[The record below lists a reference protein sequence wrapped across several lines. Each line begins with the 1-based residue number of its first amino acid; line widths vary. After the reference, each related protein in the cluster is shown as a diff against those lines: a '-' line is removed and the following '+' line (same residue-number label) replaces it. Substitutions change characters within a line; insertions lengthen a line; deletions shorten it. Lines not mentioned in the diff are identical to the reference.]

1 MKYLDFDLVIEP
13 VGDGFSARV
22 FNSPGGQA
30 SADFAAP
37 FSDLEIENFL
47 LRVGRTRH
55 AVRRIESPEM
65 VSAKLFGGRL
75 FDKVFAGDVRG
86 CLRSS
91 LDEANRQGVGLRVR
105 LHLGKA
111 PTLADLPWEFL
122 YNASM
127 NRFLGLSVETPVVR
141 YLELSERIRP
151 LTVAPPLRVLMMIS
165 SPTDYPQLDVKRES
179 AKMDEALSDLEQR
192 GLVKV
197 ERQENATL
205 AELQRRLRQGQYH
218 IFHFIGHGGF
228 DEQQQDGVLILE
240 DPEERGRRVSAQF
253 IGTLLHDHRPLRL
266 AVLNA
271 CEGARASRADPFAGT
286 AQSLVQQ
293 GIPAVIAM
301 QFEVTD
307 EAAICFTREFYAA
320 IATGY
325 PVDAA
330 LAEARKAIFAEVSE
344 IEWGTPVLYMRAPDG
359 LIFEMEQVSESDRRL
374 MQVTSL
380 MTAARTALSTRDEA
394 TAIDKLKQVLA
405 LDAGHPDAAA
415 LLRDI
420 ARQKELGELYDT
432 ARAKIDAGQFAEALD
447 SLHRVQS
454 LERGYRDVDA
464 LVATASK
471 ALAQKADADARVR
484 GLEALRRD
492 AAASMTE
499 ESWDEAVEQWQRVV
513 AGAPDD
519 HDARAQLSEAR
530 RQQELAR
537 LYARGLSHYEL
548 RHWREALAEFHQVHR
563 IRNPYRDVAD
573 LVSRIEREMRRDEE
587 KQAPPHTVVP
597 PVPAPHAVPSPPA
610 QQAGPAKVVVRPGG
624 GPQKPAVIIK
634 PPAAKPARAGWFVMG
649 GVMGAAVVVGL
660 IVVALIVIG
669 VIYDNLENNNS
680 SPALADLGSSFTPA
694 SQPAPAPPA
703 PAPAPRERTPAAP
716 VASVDPNE
724 MIPAPPA
731 LEAQLKQVILNADNL
746 EIQAYQTMNP
756 TLLQSAYTG
765 APLAK
770 HVEEMTAL
778 ATAGAF
784 AVKRL
789 AKLRR
794 VGQPDDRRDNDVTH
808 PAPIDQGDIRCVVNG
823 DARLENERLICLD
836 SFQDGLLAKIFV
848 VRAGRGV
855 ILVDPAGAYSGGW
868 CEG

>member
-141 YLELSERIRP
+141 YLELPERIRP
-151 LTVAPPLRVLMMIS
+151 LTVAPPLSVLMMIS
-165 SPTDYPQLDVKRES
+165 SPTDFPQLDVKRES

-359 LIFEMEQVSESDRRL
+359 LIFEMEQVNESDRRL
-374 MQVTSL
+374 LQITSL
-380 MTAARTALSTRDEA
+380 MTAARTAFAANDEA
-394 TAIDKLKQVLA
+394 TAVDKLKQVLA
-405 LDAGHPDAAA
+405 LDAAHADASA

-420 ARQKELGELYDT
+420 ARQKELAELYDR
-432 ARAKIDAGQFAEALD
+432 ARAKIDAGQFADALD
-447 SLHRVQS
+447 PLHRLQS
-454 LERGYRDVDA
+454 LDRGYRDVAA
-464 LVATASK
+464 LVAMAEK
-471 ALAQKADADARVR
+471 AIAQKSDADARVR

-499 ESWDEAVEQWQRVV
+499 ESWDEAVEQWQKVV
-513 AGAPDD
+513 ASAPDD

-563 IRNPYRDVAD
+563 IRNPYKDVAD
-573 LVSRIEREMRRDEE
+573 LVSRIDREMRREEE
-587 KQAPPHTVVP
+587 KQAPSRPVP
-597 PVPAPHAVPSPPA
+597 PPPAPHAAPTSPA
-610 QQAGPAKVVVRPGG
+610 QQTGPPRVVVRAGG
-624 GPQKPAVIIK
+624 GQQKPVIIK

-669 VIYDNLENNNS
+669 VIYDNLETSNS
-680 SPALADLGSSFTPA
+680 SPQTLSDLGSGLTPA
-694 SQPAPAPPA
+694 PQPAPAPV
-703 PAPAPRERTPAAP
+703 EKTPAAP
-716 VASVDPNE
+716 VAPVDPNE
-724 MIPAPPA
+724 MISASPA
-731 LEAQLKQVILNADNL
+731 LGKQLKQVVLNADNL

-765 APLAK
+765 KVLAK
-770 HVEEMTAL
+770 HVQDMTAL
-778 ATAGAF
+778 ATAGLF
-784 AVKRL
+784 AVNRL
-789 AKLRR
+789 ADSRWGPITVSRDGQRAMVEVTETWASDFHPIAAPQQCSFHIHEHQVPQTVLMQRAGQGWMIYELR
-794 VGQPDDRRDNDVTH
+794 QPEEDLQ
-808 PAPIDQGDIRCVVNG
+808 PAPCH
-823 DARLENERLICLD
+823 
-836 SFQDGLLAKIFV
+836 
-848 VRAGRGV
+848 
-855 ILVDPAGAYSGGW
+855 
-868 CEG
+868 

>member
-13 VGDGFSARV
+13 LGDGFSARV

-30 SADFAAP
+30 SADFTAP

-65 VSAKLFGGRL
+65 TSAKIFGGRL

-91 LDEANRQGVGLRVR
+91 MDEANRQGVGLRVR

-141 YLELSERIRP
+141 YLELPERIRP

-165 SPTDYPQLDVKRES
+165 SPTDFPQLDVKRES

-374 MQVTSL
+374 LQVTTL
-380 MTAARTALSTRDEA
+380 MTAARTALSADDEA

-405 LDAGHPDAAA
+405 LDAGHADAAA

-420 ARQKELGELYDT
+420 ARRKEVAELYDT
-432 ARAKIDAGQFAEALD
+432 ARAKIDAGQFADALVP
-447 SLHRVQS
+447 LHRLQS
-454 LERGYRDVDA
+454 IERGYRDVDA
-464 LVATASK
+464 LVAMASK
-471 ALAQKADADARVR
+471 AIAQKADADARLR

-499 ESWDEAVEQWQRVV
+499 ESWDEAVEQWQKVV
-513 AGAPDD
+513 ASAPDD

-563 IRNPYRDVAD
+563 IRNPYKDVAD
-573 LVSRIEREMRRDEE
+573 LVSRIERELRRDDE
-587 KQAPPHTVVP
+587 KQASHAAPP
-597 PVPAPHAVPSPPA
+597 PPA
-610 QQAGPAKVVVRPGG
+610 QHAGPAKVVVRSGDG
-624 GPQKPAVIIK
+624 QQKPPVIIK

-669 VIYDNLENNNS
+669 VIYDNLETSNPS
-680 SPALADLGSSFTPA
+680 QPTLADLGSSLAPTPTPQPAPPPPTPA
-694 SQPAPAPPA
+694 S
-703 PAPAPRERTPAAP
+703 APRKSTPTVP
-716 VASVDPNE
+716 VASLDPNE

-731 LEAQLKQVILNADNL
+731 IEAQLKQFVLSADNL

-765 APLAK
+765 SVLAK
-770 HVEEMTAL
+770 HVQEMTAL
-778 ATAGAF
+778 ATAGVF
-784 AVKRL
+784 AVNRL
-789 AKLRR
+789 AGSRFGPITVSR
-794 VGQPDDRRDNDVTH
+794 DGQRAVVEVTETWASDFH
-808 PAPIDQGDIRCVVNG
+808 PIAAPQQCSFHIHERPIPQTIRM
-823 DARLENERLICLD
+823 
-836 SFQDGLLAKIFV
+836 Q
-848 VRAGRGV
+848 RAGQ
-855 ILVDPAGAYSGGW
+855 GW
-868 CEG
+868 IVYDLTQPEENLQPVPCH